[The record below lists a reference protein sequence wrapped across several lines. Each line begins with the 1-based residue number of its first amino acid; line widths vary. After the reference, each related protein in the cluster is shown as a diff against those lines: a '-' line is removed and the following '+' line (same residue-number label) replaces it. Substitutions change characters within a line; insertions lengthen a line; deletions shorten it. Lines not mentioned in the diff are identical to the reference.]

1 MTRVA
6 ACTMVWNESLFLP
19 IWIRHYGRQIGMEN
33 LYVIDNDS
41 DDGSTDNLPL
51 SRIRYP
57 RTDFSD
63 ARRVRFVE
71 QFVATLLNEYD
82 VVIYSDCDEMLVTD
96 PLYSSGLAEYFAK
109 VDGNAYI
116 AKGLNVYHVLTDEAP
131 FDPSQPCLSQRHH
144 AMFVSP
150 MCKTLATR
158 QPIHW
163 NPGFHAS
170 SIVPAAGPLYNF
182 HLRWIDVGYSL
193 KRLAMTRAMSW
204 EDKSSWHYQRQ
215 PDEDM
220 LNMYMQNA
228 KLERRIDEEF
238 QFEPQMA
245 SVLSEIQSHSN
256 HPLCT
261 FNQGLRDNHFTRI
274 PDRFQPLL

>member
-6 ACTMVWNESLFLP
+6 ACTMVWNENLFLP
-19 IWIRHYGRQIGMEN
+19 IWISHYGRQIGAEN
-33 LYVIDNDS
+33 LYVIDNGS
-41 DDGSTDNLPL
+41 DDGSTEGLNL

-57 RTDFSD
+57 RSDFSD
-63 ARRVRFVE
+63 VRRVRFVE

-82 VVIYSDCDEMLVTD
+82 VVIYSDCDEMLVAD
-96 PLYSSGLAEYFAK
+96 PLHSSNLGEYFER

-131 FDPSQPCLSQRHH
+131 FDPSLPCFSQRQH

-204 EDKSSWHYQRQ
+204 EDKSNWHYQRQ

-220 LNMYMQNA
+220 LKMYMQNA
-228 KLERRIDEEF
+228 QLERKTDNEF
-238 QFEPQMA
+238 QFEKQMA
-245 SVLSEIQSHSN
+245 SILGEIAGRSN
-256 HPLCT
+256 QPLCT
-261 FNQGLRDNHFTRI
+261 YSQSLRDNYFTKI
-274 PDRFQPLL
+274 PERFQSLL